1 MWTVHVCLSLASD
14 RHACLLSASPPDRIG
29 RAFMVHKVRSHG
41 LEEVAAYWRVALF
54 EGSHGVAPS
63 CPRSAPTS
71 LQ

>member
-1 MWTVHVCLSLASD
+1 
-14 RHACLLSASPPDRIG
+14 
-29 RAFMVHKVRSHG
+29 MVHKVRSHG